1 MNPKNIVFKSFS
13 STVRKP
19 LGEKVI
25 LTISNSKLSGAF
37 KISDNGFLNFRTNQV
52 DEGWGYAVFGKVT
65 EGIEVVDKI
74 AAVQTTAVMG
84 YQDVPTDTIKII
96 SAEVLD

>member
-1 MNPKNIVFKSFS
+1 MRV
-13 STVRKP
+13 
-19 LGEKVI
+19 
-25 LTISNSKLSGAF
+25 GATLF
-37 KISDNGFLNFRTNQV
+37 
-52 DEGWGYAVFGKVT
+52 FGKVT

-96 SAEVLD
+96 SAEVID